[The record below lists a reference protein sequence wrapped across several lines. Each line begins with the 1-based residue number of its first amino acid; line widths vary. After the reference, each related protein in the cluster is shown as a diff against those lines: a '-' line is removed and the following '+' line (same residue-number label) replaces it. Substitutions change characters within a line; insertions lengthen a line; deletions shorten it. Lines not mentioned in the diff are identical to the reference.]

1 MHNAAS
7 ATPDFSSSRL
17 FAIEGMTC
25 AACALRVERALSSL
39 PGVQSAHVN
48 LATARAHVRAE
59 GNLADEALSA
69 AIDVAGY
76 AATRVEEGRQAFD
89 QSEKIAEHEAER
101 LKRDTGL
108 ALLLSLP
115 VIIIE
120 MGGHLVP
127 AFHRWVMDALGHQ
140 SSGALQAVLAT
151 LVILGPGRRFF
162 VAGAKAMRQRAPDMN
177 ALVSLGAGS
186 AWLYSM
192 VALLA
197 PQWLPLGATHFY
209 FEPAVVIITL
219 VLVGRLIE
227 GRARRQA
234 SATIR
239 RLVELAPKT
248 CRVRRGDD
256 LVVIETSAIL
266 AGDLIDIRPGERI
279 PADGEIVEGRSPV
292 DESMLTG
299 EPMPVLRIPGERVIG
314 GTVNQTGAL
323 LIRATARAEESV
335 LADIIRMV
343 EAAQGSRLPIQAL
356 VDRVTHWFVPA
367 ILVIATLTFALWL
380 AFGPKPSLPFALVN
394 AIAVLIIA
402 CPCAMGL
409 ATPISL
415 LIGTGR
421 AAEKGVL
428 FRSGDAL
435 QRLASL
441 KRLAFDK
448 TGTLTEGKP
457 RVVSRHWMPNLDP
470 DRALRLAASAEARS
484 EHPLARA
491 ILDEAATRG
500 LSLLPASALDVSP
513 GAGLSAIVETE
524 NVLIGSMAFLLE
536 RGIAVPEDAGGQA
549 GPGSKVHIAISG
561 HYAGL
566 LCIADPVRISAADA
580 IHALAK
586 LGLTFSMVTGD
597 QRDAAEAIAAPLG
610 ITDIT
615 AQATPAGK
623 VAAIERLR
631 ERGEAI
637 GFVGD
642 GINDAPVLAAADL
655 GIAIGQ
661 GTDVAIEAA
670 DIVLLRPDLHAIA
683 DAVRLSRATL
693 ANIRENLIWAF
704 GYNIALVPI
713 AAGVLFP
720 FTGTLLSP
728 MLAAGAMAFSSLSV
742 VLNAL
747 RLKRA

>member
-1 MHNAAS
+1 MDAPLTKAPMS
-7 ATPDFSSSRL
+7 PSSRL

-25 AACALRVERALSSL
+25 AACALRVERALAAL
-39 PGVQSAHVN
+39 PGVEAAHVN
-48 LATARAHVRAE
+48 LATARAHVRASVDTP
-59 GNLADEALSA
+59 DEALSA
-69 AIDVAGY
+69 AVDDAGY
-76 AATRVEEGRQAFD
+76 SATRVEEGRKAFEQA
-89 QSEKIAEHEAER
+89 ETIAAREAQR
-101 LKRDTGL
+101 LHRDTAL
-108 ALLLSLP
+108 ALALSLP
-115 VIIIE
+115 VIVIE

-127 AFHRWVMDALGHQ
+127 AFHHWVMDALGQ
-140 SSGALQAVLAT
+140 RASGALQAVLAT
-151 LVILGPGRRFF
+151 LVVLGPGRRFF
-162 VAGAKAMRQRAPDMN
+162 TAGFKAMQQRAPDMN

-197 PQWLPLGATHFY
+197 PHVLPQGADHFY
-209 FEPAVVIITL
+209 FEPAVVIISL

-239 RLVELAPKT
+239 HLVELAPKT
-248 CRVRRGDD
+248 CRVRRGDA
-256 LVVIETSAIL
+256 LVTIATSEIRP
-266 AGDLIDIRPGERI
+266 GDLIDIRPGERI

-299 EPMPVLRIPGERVIG
+299 EPIPVLRSPGDRVIG

-323 LIRATARAEESV
+323 LVRAGARNDESV

-356 VDRVTHWFVPA
+356 VDRVTHWFVPI
-367 ILVIATLTFALWL
+367 ILAVAVATFALWL
-380 AFGPKPSLPFALVN
+380 AFGPEPALPFALVN

-421 AAEKGVL
+421 AAEKGIL

-448 TGTLTEGKP
+448 TGTLTEGRP
-457 RVVSRHWMPNLDP
+457 RVVAQEWMPGFEPLEV
-470 DRALRLAASAEARS
+470 LRLAASAEARS

-491 ILDEAATRG
+491 ILDEAAGKG
-500 LSLLPASALDVSP
+500 LALLPATELDVTP
-513 GAGLSAIVETE
+513 GAGLSALIESRR
-524 NVLIGSMAFLLE
+524 VLIGQASFMLDQGIEMATDNTA
-536 RGIAVPEDAGGQA
+536 RTGS
-549 GPGSKVHIAISG
+549 GPQVHVAIDG
-561 HYAGL
+561 LYAGVMAV
-566 LCIADPVRISAADA
+566 ADPVRRSAADA
-580 IHALAK
+580 VAALGK
-586 LGLTFSMVTGD
+586 LGLTFALVTGD
-597 QRDAAEAIAAPLG
+597 QREAAEVIAKPLG
-610 ITDIT
+610 ITHVI

-623 VAAIERLR
+623 VVAVEQLR
-631 ERGEAI
+631 ESGETV

-670 DIVLLRPDLHAIA
+670 DIVLMRPDLQAIA

-693 ANIRENLIWAF
+693 ANIRENLVWAF

-713 AAGVLFP
+713 AAGALYP
-720 FTGTLLSP
+720 LTGTLLSP

-747 RLKRA
+747 RLKRI

>member
-1 MHNAAS
+1 
-7 ATPDFSSSRL
+7 
-17 FAIEGMTC
+17 
-25 AACALRVERALSSL
+25 
-39 PGVQSAHVN
+39 
-48 LATARAHVRAE
+48 
-59 GNLADEALSA
+59 
-69 AIDVAGY
+69 
-76 AATRVEEGRQAFD
+76 
-89 QSEKIAEHEAER
+89 
-101 LKRDTGL
+101 
-108 ALLLSLP
+108 
-115 VIIIE
+115 VIVIE
-120 MGGHLVP
+120 MGGHLAP
-127 AFHRWVMDALGHQ
+127 AFHHWAMEALGQ
-140 SSGALQAVLAT
+140 RAIGALQAILAT
-151 LVILGPGRRFF
+151 LVISGPGRRFF
-162 VAGAKAMRQRAPDMN
+162 IAGIKAMRQRAPDMN

-186 AWLYSM
+186 AWFYSM
-192 VALLA
+192 MALLA
-197 PQWLPLGATHFY
+197 PDMLPQGATHFY
-209 FEPAVVIITL
+209 FEPAVVIISL

-239 RLVELAPKT
+239 HLVELAPKT
-248 CRVRRGDD
+248 CRIRHGEE
-256 LVVIETSAIL
+256 LVTIATSEIRP
-266 AGDLIDIRPGERI
+266 GDLIDIRPGERI
-279 PADGEIVEGRSPV
+279 PADGEIVEGRSPI

-299 EPMPVLRIPGERVIG
+299 EPIPVLRGPGDRVIG

-323 LIRATARAEESV
+323 LVRAGARNDESV

-356 VDRVTHWFVPA
+356 VDRVTHWFVPIILA
-367 ILVIATLTFALWL
+367 IALATFALWL
-380 AFGPKPSLPFALVN
+380 AFGPEPALPFALVN

-421 AAEKGVL
+421 AAEKGIL

-448 TGTLTEGKP
+448 TGTLTEGRP
-457 RVVSRHWMPNLDP
+457 RVVEQHWMPGFEP
-470 DRALRLAASAEARS
+470 IEALRLAASAEARA

-491 ILDEAATRG
+491 ILDEAAARG
-500 LSLLPASALDVSP
+500 LALLPATELNVTP
-513 GAGLSAIVETE
+513 GAGLSALVEDRR
-524 NVLIGSMAFLLE
+524 VLIGHAKFLHDQ
-536 RGIAVPEDAGGQA
+536 GIVVPTGPIIAT
-549 GPGSKVHIAISG
+549 GPGPQVHVAIDG
-561 HYAGL
+561 LYAGL
-566 LCIADPVRISAADA
+566 MAIADPVRGSAADA
-580 IHALAK
+580 VAG
-586 LGLTFSMVTGD
+586 LGMLGMTFSLVTGD
-597 QRDAAEAIAAPLG
+597 QREAAEAIAEPLG
-610 ITDIT
+610 ITHVI

-623 VAAIERLR
+623 VAAVEQLR
-631 ERGEAI
+631 ESGEAV

-670 DIVLLRPDLHAIA
+670 DIVLMRPDLNAIA

-693 ANIRENLIWAF
+693 SNIRENLIWAF

-713 AAGVLFP
+713 AAGALYP

-728 MLAAGAMAFSSLSV
+728 MLAAAAMAFSSLSV

-747 RLKRA
+747 RLKRV

>member
-1 MHNAAS
+1 MDAS
-7 ATPDFSSSRL
+7 LSDAPISPSSRL

-25 AACALRVERALSSL
+25 AACALRVERALAAF
-39 PGVQSAHVN
+39 PGVEAAHVN
-48 LATARAHVRAE
+48 LATARAHVRAS
-59 GNLADEALSA
+59 ADIPDEALSA
-69 AIDVAGY
+69 AIDDAGY
-76 AATRVEEGRQAFD
+76 SATRVEEGRKAFD
-89 QSEKIAEHEAER
+89 QSETIAEREAAR
-101 LKRDTGL
+101 LFRDTAL
-108 ALLLSLP
+108 ALFLSLP
-115 VIIIE
+115 VIVIE

-127 AFHRWVMDALGHQ
+127 AFHHWVMGALGQ
-140 SSGALQAVLAT
+140 RTSGALQAVLAT

-162 VAGAKAMRQRAPDMN
+162 IAGFKAMRQRAPDMN

-197 PQWLPLGATHFY
+197 PHLLPQGANHFY
-209 FEPAVVIITL
+209 FEPAVVIISL

-248 CRVRRGDD
+248 CRVRRGEA
-256 LVVIETSAIL
+256 LVMIETAEIRP
-266 AGDLIDIRPGERI
+266 GDLIDIRPGERI
-279 PADGEIVEGRSPV
+279 PADGEIIEGRSPI

-299 EPMPVLRIPGERVIG
+299 EPIPVLRSPGDRVIG

-323 LIRATARAEESV
+323 LIRAGARNDESV

-343 EAAQGSRLPIQAL
+343 EAAQGSKLPIQAL
-356 VDRVTHWFVPA
+356 VDRVTHWFVPI
-367 ILVIATLTFALWL
+367 ILAVAVATFALWL
-380 AFGPKPSLPFALVN
+380 AFGPEPALPFALVN

-421 AAEKGVL
+421 AAEKGIL

-448 TGTLTEGKP
+448 TGTLTEGRP
-457 RVVSRHWMPNLDP
+457 RVVAEHWMPGFEP
-470 DRALRLAASAEARS
+470 HSALRLAASAEARS

-491 ILDEAATRG
+491 ILDEAAGKG
-500 LSLLPASALDVSP
+500 LALLPATELDVAP
-513 GAGLSAIVETE
+513 GAGLSALVE
-524 NVLIGSMAFLLE
+524 NRRVLIGHKDFL
-536 RGIAVPEDAGGQA
+536 RDQGIMMPTENIAKAGSGPE
-549 GPGSKVHIAISG
+549 VHVAIEG
-561 HYAGL
+561 LYAGML
-566 LCIADPVRISAADA
+566 AIADPARRSAADA
-580 IHALAK
+580 VAALAK
-586 LGLTFSMVTGD
+586 LGLTFSLVTGD
-597 QRDAAEAIAAPLG
+597 QREAAEAIAKPLG
-610 ITDIT
+610 ITHVM

-623 VAAIERLR
+623 VAAIEQLR
-631 ERGEAI
+631 ESGEAV

-670 DIVLLRPDLHAIA
+670 DIVLMRPDLNAIA

-693 ANIRENLIWAF
+693 ANIRENLVWAF

-713 AAGVLFP
+713 AAGALYP

-747 RLKRA
+747 RLKRV

>member
-1 MHNAAS
+1 MS
-7 ATPDFSSSRL
+7 ETGDFNSSRL

-25 AACALRVERALSSL
+25 AACALRVERALTAL
-39 PGVQSAHVN
+39 PGVQAAHVN
-48 LATARAHVRAE
+48 LATARAHVRATA
-59 GNLADEALSA
+59 GLNDETLSM
-69 AIDVAGY
+69 AIDAAGY
-76 AATRVEEGRQAFD
+76 SATRVEEGRQAFD
-89 QSEKIAEHEAER
+89 QSEKMAER
-101 LKRDTGL
+101 EAVHLRRDTVL
-108 ALLLSLP
+108 ALMLSLP

-127 AFHRWVMDALGHQ
+127 AFHHWVMATLGHQ
-140 SSGALQAVLAT
+140 ASGVLQAVLAT

-162 VAGAKAMRQRAPDMN
+162 VAGTKAMRQRAPDMN

-192 VALLA
+192 VALLT
-197 PQWLPLGATHFY
+197 PQWLPQGATHFY
-209 FEPAVVIITL
+209 FEPAVVIISL

-256 LVVIETSAIL
+256 LVVVETASIRP
-266 AGDLIDIRPGERI
+266 GDLIDIRPGERI

-323 LIRATARAEESV
+323 LIRATGRNDESV

-367 ILVIATLTFALWL
+367 ILAIAILAFVLWL
-380 AFGPKPSLPFALVN
+380 AFGPEPALPFALVN

-457 RVVSRHWMPNLDP
+457 RVVYRHWMPGVDP
-470 DRALRLAASAEARS
+470 ERALRLAASAEARS

-491 ILDEAATRG
+491 ILDEAAYQG
-500 LSLLPASALDVSP
+500 LALLPANSMHVSP
-513 GAGLSAIVETE
+513 GAGLSAVVDGQ
-524 NVLIGSMAFLLE
+524 NVLIGNVAFLHE
-536 RGIAVPEDAGGQA
+536 QHVAVPQEALAKA
-549 GPGSKVHIAISG
+549 GPGSQVHIAING
-561 HYAGL
+561 LYAGL
-566 LCIADPVRISAADA
+566 IGIADPVRHSAADA
-580 IHALAK
+580 IGALAR
-586 LGLTFSMVTGD
+586 LGLAFSMVTGD
-597 QRDAAEAIAAPLG
+597 QREAAEAIAAPLG
-610 ITDIT
+610 ISDVT

-623 VAAIERLR
+623 VAAIEQFR

-683 DAVRLSRATL
+683 DAVRVSRATL

-713 AAGVLFP
+713 AAGALYP

-747 RLKRA
+747 RLRRV